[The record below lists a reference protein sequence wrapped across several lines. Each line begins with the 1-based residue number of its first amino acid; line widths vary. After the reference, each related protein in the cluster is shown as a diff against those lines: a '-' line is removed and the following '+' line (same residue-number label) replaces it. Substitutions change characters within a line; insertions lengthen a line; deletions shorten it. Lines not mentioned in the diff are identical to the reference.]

1 MLTVRVS
8 KHFNV
13 DFAGVIQLKVLHTY
27 QTVFKRVFFQQIIVP
42 CLKSTMPKAMKT
54 NQIKSVFSQHVV
66 F

>member
-27 QTVFKRVFFQQIIVP
+27 QTVFKRVFF
-42 CLKSTMPKAMKT
+42 STNHCSMSQKYNAESYENES
-54 NQIKSVFSQHVV
+54 NQISF
-66 F
+66 